1 MRQWLQ
7 NECLQGETGERNTVN
22 HSTAPWQVEFLR
34 RHSLAPDYLLHA
46 QKWFD
51 PLADILAAHQNSAA
65 GPLLVAVNGS
75 QGSGKTTL
83 CAYLLARLQAIHGL
97 RAVSLSL
104 DDFYLTRAEREAL
117 AATRHPLLRTHGVP
131 ATHDMALLG
140 TTLDALLAPRG
151 AAPVA
156 VPRFD
161 KAADDRRPRSA
172 WEQVT
177 GPVHIVLLEGWCLGA
192 RPQDAAQLARPIN
205 QLEREEDPDGR
216 WRARVNDALARD
228 FPALYQRVHYWVM
241 LQAPSFA
248 AVYAWRLEQEQKLRL
263 ATGGAGQGLMS
274 DAAVARFIQFY
285 QRLTEHCLAS
295 LPEQVDCLYR
305 LDSGRRITACRQ
317 RGEAPL

>member
-1 MRQWLQ
+1 M
-7 NECLQGETGERNTVN
+7 N
-22 HSTAPWQVEFLR
+22 HGIAPWQAEFLR
-34 RHSLAPDYLLHA
+34 RHALEPGFLLHA

-51 PLADILAAHQNSAA
+51 PLVDTLLMHQKGAG

-83 CAYLLARLQAIHGL
+83 CAYLLARLEALHGL

-117 AATRHPLLRTHGVP
+117 AVDVHPLLRTRGVP
-131 ATHDMALLG
+131 GTHDMALLD
-140 TTLDALLAPRG
+140 TTLDALLAPMG
-151 AAPVA
+151 TAPVA

-161 KAADDRRPRSA
+161 KAVDDRRPHSD
-172 WEQVT
+172 WEPVA

-192 RPQDAAQLARPIN
+192 RPQGEAQLVLPVN

-216 WRARVNDALARD
+216 WRAWVNDALARD
-228 FPALYQRVHYWVM
+228 FPALYRRVHYWVM

-263 ATGGAGQGLMS
+263 ATGGTGQGLMS
-274 DAAVARFIQFY
+274 EAAIARFIQFY
-285 QRLTEHCLAS
+285 QRLTEHCLAG
-295 LPEQVDCLYR
+295 LPAQVDYLYT
-305 LDSGRRITACRQ
+305 LDSGRQITACHE
-317 RGEAPL
+317 RGKVPA

>member
-1 MRQWLQ
+1 M
-7 NECLQGETGERNTVN
+7 N
-22 HSTAPWQVEFLR
+22 HGTAPWQTEFLA
-34 RHSLAPDYLLHA
+34 RHALEPDYLLHA

-51 PLADILAAHQNSAA
+51 PLAHILVAHQHGAT
-65 GPLLVAVNGS
+65 GPLLVAVNGC

-83 CAYLLARLQAIHGL
+83 CAYLLARLEAIDGL

-117 AATRHPLLRTHGVP
+117 AADVHPLLRTRGVP
-131 ATHDMALLG
+131 ATHDMALLD

-151 AAPVA
+151 PEPVA

-161 KAADDRRPRSA
+161 KAVDDRRPRSD

-177 GPVHIVLLEGWCLGA
+177 GPVDIVLLEGWCLGA
-192 RPQDAAQLARPIN
+192 RPQSAAQLARPVN
-205 QLEREEDPDGR
+205 RLERDEDPDGR
-216 WRARVNDALARD
+216 WRTCVNDALARD

-248 AVYAWRLEQEQKLRL
+248 AVYAWRLEQEHKLRL
-263 ATGGAGQGLMS
+263 ATDGDGQGLMS
-274 DAAVARFIQFY
+274 DTAVARFIQFY

-295 LPEQVDCLYR
+295 LPARVDYLYS
-305 LDSGRRITACRQ
+305 LDSRRQITACSQ
-317 RGEAPL
+317 PGEVPA